1 MIATEKAFDRQMRK
15 INEEE
20 IIPFKDSRAYT
31 SELKESI
38 NIVLESSSLTT
49 GKAR

>member
-1 MIATEKAFDRQMRK
+1 MIGTEKAFDRKMRK

-20 IIPFKDSRAYT
+20 ISLKDSRAYT

-38 NIVLESSSLTT
+38 NIILESGSLTI
-49 GKAR
+49 GKAC